1 MHATL
6 LLKLNAMLRRLILF
20 ILSILFVLLAIAP
33 FASATELLPQPDPKF
48 DGKIG
53 ITYQTAK
60 PDPSVL
66 KAPEAKQDAP
76 NILLVLL
83 DDVGFGA
90 AKTFGG
96 SIETPTLDRLAAN
109 GLRYNRFHTT
119 ALCSPTRA
127 ALLTG
132 RNHHS
137 VGSGTIQELATAYP
151 GYTGLIPK
159 STATIGQILQQNG
172 YSTAWF
178 GKNHNVPDNQTSG
191 VGPFD
196 RWPNGLGFDYFY
208 GFIGGETD
216 QWYPTLYENQNPVN
230 QPASPEE
237 GYNLTHDLA
246 DKAIAWINY
255 EQAIAPDRPFFA
267 YFAPGATHAPHQPP
281 PKYPEKYRG
290 KFDHGWDKQREI
302 IFERQKKLGVIPN
315 DAQLTPRPEQMP
327 AWDSFSPEEQTIL
340 AREMETYAGYLEYAD
355 REVGRVVDAIK
366 DLEKL
371 DNTLIIYIVG
381 DNGAS
386 AEGSLIGSCNELL
399 NLNGLNLT
407 MADNLKCYDIWG
419 SPETSPHYAVSWAW
433 AMDTPFRW
441 TKQVASHFG
450 GTRNAMVIS
459 WPKQIKDKN
468 GLRQQFHHVIDIA
481 PTLLEVAGIEEP
493 RFFDGIAQKPI
504 EGVSLT
510 YTFDKGANK
519 ADEQHDTQYF
529 EMFGHRAIYDDG
541 WMASAFHNRMPW
553 INAGTVPFDQDKWEL
568 FNLNEDFTQA
578 NDLSAKNPEKLKEMQ
593 ALFLLEG
600 EKYNVFP
607 LDDRFAERLDV
618 NLRPSFTTGRN
629 HFDLYQGMTR
639 LSEGIAPNMKNK
651 SHSITADLVI
661 PDKGA
666 EGVILAL
673 GGTTGGYTL
682 YIKDGKLTYDY
693 NWFDLD
699 RTSITSSTSVP
710 TGKVKVR
717 FDFDYDG
724 GGAGK
729 GGTGKLFIN
738 GRQVGQGRIEK
749 TVPGR
754 FGVDSQDVGMDLQAP
769 VSNAYKPPFA
779 FTGSIEKVSIDLKS

>member
-1 MHATL
+1 MYVIL
-6 LLKLNAMLRRLILF
+6 LLKPNKMLRRLIIF

-33 FASATELLPQPDPKF
+33 SASATELLPQPDPQF
-48 DGKIG
+48 SGKIG

-60 PDPSVL
+60 SDPSVL
-66 KAPEAKQDAP
+66 KVPEAKKDAP

-230 QPASPEE
+230 QPATPEE

-246 DKAIAWINY
+246 DKAIAWIRY

-290 KFDHGWDKQREI
+290 KFDHGWDKEREI

-386 AEGSLIGSCNELL
+386 AEGSLIGSCNEIL
-399 NLNGLNLT
+399 NLNGFNLT
-407 MADNLKCYDIWG
+407 MADNLKCYEIWG
-419 SPETSPHYAVSWAW
+419 SSETSPHYAVSWAW

-459 WPKQIKDKN
+459 WPKQIKDKT

-510 YTFDKGANK
+510 YTFEKGANK

-553 INAGTVPFDQDKWEL
+553 ITAGTVPFDQDKWEL

-578 NDLSAKNPEKLKEMQ
+578 NDLSAKNPQKLKDMQ

-607 LDDRFAERLDV
+607 LDDRFVERLDV

-629 HFDLYQGMTR
+629 HFDFYPGMTR
-639 LSEGIAPNMKNK
+639 LSEGTAPNMKNK

-661 PDKGA
+661 PEKGA

>member
-1 MHATL
+1 MFT
-6 LLKLNAMLRRLILF
+6 
-20 ILSILFVLLAIAP
+20 LLAIAP
-33 FASATELLPQPDPKF
+33 PAFATSELLPQPDPKF
-48 DGKIG
+48 NGKIG
-53 ITYQTAK
+53 ITYQNAK
-60 PDPSVL
+60 PDLSVFNTPS
-66 KAPEAKQDAP
+66 AKKDAP
-76 NILLVLL
+76 NVLLVLL

-90 AKTFGG
+90 SKTFGG
-96 SIETPTLDRLAAN
+96 SIETPTLDKLAAN

-159 STATIGQILQQNG
+159 KTATIGQILRNNG

-216 QWYPTLYENQNPVN
+216 QWYPTLYENQNPIN
-230 QPASPEE
+230 QPATPEQ

-246 DKAIAWINY
+246 DQAIAWIRY
-255 EQAIAPDRPFFA
+255 EQSIAPDRPFFA

-281 PKYPEKYRG
+281 PEYPEKYRG
-290 KFDHGWDKQREI
+290 KFNHGWDKEREI
-302 IFERQKKLGVIPN
+302 IFERQKKLGVIPAN
-315 DAQLTPRPEQMP
+315 AELTPRPEEMP
-327 AWDSFSPEEQTIL
+327 AWDSFDEQAHKL
-340 AREMETYAGYLEYAD
+340 FAREMETYAGYLEYSD
-355 REVGRVVDAIK
+355 REVGRVVDAI
-366 DLEKL
+366 DQLGKL
-371 DNTLIIYIVG
+371 DNTLVIYIVG
-381 DNGAS
+381 DNGGS
-386 AEGSLIGSCNELL
+386 AEGSLIGSCNEML
-399 NLNGLNLT
+399 NLNGLDLT
-407 MADNLKCYDIWG
+407 IEDNLKCYDIWG
-419 SPETSPHYAVSWAW
+419 SPETSPHYAVGWAW

-459 WPKQIKDKN
+459 WPKQIKDKG
-468 GLRQQFHHVIDIA
+468 GLRDQFHHVIDIA
-481 PTLLEVAGIEEP
+481 PTLLEVAGIDEP
-493 RFFDGIAQKPI
+493 RFFDGIPQKPI
-504 EGVSLT
+504 EGVSLA
-510 YTFDKGANK
+510 YTFDKAGEK
-519 ADEQHDTQYF
+519 ADGKRDTQYF

-541 WMASAFHNRMPW
+541 WMASAFHNRVPW
-553 INAGTVPFDQDKWEL
+553 KNAGTVPFNQDKWEL
-568 FNLNEDFTQA
+568 FNLKEDFTQA
-578 NDLSAKNPEKLKEMQ
+578 NDLSATNPEKLKELQ
-593 ALFLLEG
+593 AIFLLQG
-600 EKYNVFP
+600 DKYNVFP
-607 LDDRFAERLDV
+607 LDDRFAERIDPS
-618 NLRPSFTTGRN
+618 NRPSFTTGRS
-629 HFDLYQGMTR
+629 HFEFYDGMTR
-639 LSEGIAPNMKNK
+639 LGEGIAPNTKNK

-661 PDKGA
+661 PDQGT
-666 EGVILAL
+666 EGVILAS

-693 NWFDLD
+693 NYFDID
-699 RTSITSSTSVP
+699 RYSIASSSPMP

-724 GGAGK
+724 DGVGK

-738 GRQVGQGRIEK
+738 GRQVGQSRIEK

-754 FGVDSQDVGMDLQAP
+754 FGLDTQDVGMDLQAP
-769 VSNAYKPPFA
+769 VSKAYKPPFK
-779 FTGSIEKVSIDLKS
+779 FTGSIEKVTFDLKS